1 MNHTSPQ
8 PRRVRHAVA
17 VVTLAV
23 AALLTAGC
31 DNGATDGRFAG
42 PTAPPQCPSVPQE
55 PGPHGPLSA
64 AVRKPVPFTPTSA
77 VLCLYKDLPSTADPS
92 GYTEGFSK
100 QLDMTDATKAATL
113 ATDLNAAATRFTGGG
128 CGAPTAEIVAAY
140 FQDADQAIE
149 VLIKLGGC
157 ASATNGGNNSK
168 IANSNFPVELM
179 DLFGCSYRRPDMSPP
194 NELCGN

>member
-1 MNHTSPQ
+1 MNHTSP
-8 PRRVRHAVA
+8 RSRSLHAVA

-31 DNGATDGRFAG
+31 DNGAADGRFAG
-42 PTAPPQCPSVPQE
+42 PNAPAQCPPVPQE
-55 PGPHGPLSA
+55 PGPHGPLTA
-64 AVRKPVPFTPTSA
+64 AVRKLVPFTPTSA
-77 VLCLYKDLPSTADPS
+77 VLCLYKDVPSTADPS

-113 ATDLNAAATRFTGGG
+113 ATDLNVAATRFTGGG
-128 CGAPTAEIVAAY
+128 CGSSTAEIVVAY

-168 IANSNFPVELM
+168 IANSNVPQQLM
-179 DLFGCSYRRPDMSPP
+179 TLFGCIYPRPDAGPP
-194 NELCGN
+194 NQLCGN